1 MKLRRRRWL
10 RAVMLGIVAFPLL
23 ATGPCLSIAQESA
36 IAGFF
41 QALTPILVDQL
52 KDHLGV
58 RDTGTGGAS

>member
-1 MKLRRRRWL
+1 MTIRRCRWL
-10 RAVMLGIVAFPLL
+10 RAVTLGVVVLPLL

-41 QALTPILVDQL
+41 KALTPLLVEQL

-58 RDTGTGGAS
+58 QDTGGGSN

>member
-1 MKLRRRRWL
+1 
-10 RAVMLGIVAFPLL
+10 MLGVLAFPLL

-41 QALTPILVDQL
+41 KALTPILVDQL

-58 RDTGTGGAS
+58 QDPRSGDST

>member
-1 MKLRRRRWL
+1 MKLRRHRWL
-10 RAVMLGIVAFPLL
+10 RAVMLGAVAFPLL

-41 QALTPILVDQL
+41 KALTPILVDQL

-58 RDTGTGGAS
+58 QDTGSGGAS